1 MKKNKNSTLLLVL
14 GLMVFLA
21 NGDNY
26 AAASMISNIAG
37 DLNLTVSTAAL
48 SVTAYMLSFGLFT
61 LIFGP
66 LADRFGKVKVIN
78 IAAFGTATFSML
90 GAMAFNLPSLIFFRS
105 VNGMFGAAIFPVTI
119 AYVGELFNDK
129 NRHKAIAKVMGLGF
143 LGTASATAIGGA
155 VAYFGSWRY
164 VYLIYGIGEI
174 VLAMFM
180 LRMLERDV
188 PVVKKFSLV
197 SSYKEAL
204 TNTKFMR
211 VVSILFFVGFAVL
224 GSFTFSGIMVK
235 GSTGF
240 NVFIVGLIL
249 SIFGVG
255 TVIGSKVV
263 ASVRKK
269 LKHGFLPVAGVL
281 GFLSLLTMASFNH
294 PVLIAIGFFG
304 YGIAFIFIQ
313 STIISA
319 AQENLPK
326 RKGTAMSMAS
336 FNMFVGAAIGT
347 TINGAVLKVYGLRTV
362 FTYSAFLI
370 LFAAIA
376 AAFVLYG
383 LEKKKEKIEELKDE
397 KISRG

>member
-1 MKKNKNSTLLLVL
+1 M
-14 GLMVFLA
+14 MVFLA

-26 AAASMISNIAG
+26 AAASMISNIAE
-37 DLNLTVSTAAL
+37 DLNLTISTASL

-78 IAAFGTATFSML
+78 IAAFGTAIFSML
-90 GAMAFNLPSLIFFRS
+90 GALAFNLPSLIFFRA
-105 VNGMFGAAIFPVTI
+105 VNGMFGAGIFPVTI
-119 AYVGELFNDK
+119 AYVGELFDDK
-129 NRHKAIAKVMGLGF
+129 NRHMALAKVMGLGF

-174 VLAMFM
+174 ILAIFM
-180 LRMLERDV
+180 LRMLQRDE

-197 SSYKEAL
+197 ASYKEAL
-204 TNTKFMR
+204 TNSKFMR
-211 VVSILFFVGFAVL
+211 VVVILFFVGFTVL
-224 GSFTFSGIMVK
+224 GSFTFSGILIK
-235 GSTGF
+235 ELTGL
-240 NVFIVGLIL
+240 NIFIVGLIL
-249 SIFGVG
+249 SIFGIG
-255 TVIGSKVV
+255 TVIGSKAVV
-263 ASVRKK
+263 KVRHK
-269 LKHGFLPVAGVL
+269 LKHFFLIFAGLL
-281 GFLSLLTMASFNH
+281 GAASLLTMSSFSH
-294 PVLIAIGFFG
+294 PVLISIGFLG

-336 FNMFVGAAIGT
+336 FHIFVGAAVGT
-347 TINGAVLKVYGLRTV
+347 TINGKVIMIYGLRTI
-362 FTYSAFLI
+362 FTYSAI
-370 LFAAIA
+370 LMLVAAII

-383 LEKKKEKIEELKDE
+383 LEKKKENAKKMETQK
-397 KISRG
+397 